1 MRITWGLGARLQARQ
16 GGRTI
21 VRATTRAVTL
31 GVGLGALAI
40 SALAVPAHAQTMQ
53 AFDLLQFQVPTGTR
67 EDEPGLVVYKHVQ
80 GRTFCV
86 FGVYRS
92 GASVGDAVADYRAEW
107 ADVGRARNAPNSP
120 PAPRS
125 SAAPNGWT
133 RVEGHAQE
141 QLAGTGRYEVRH
153 IVFSGHGLRT
163 SALAMFNDARTCA
176 ADAFVANLV
185 PLAPTAVAPS
195 AAAASPPGINH
206 SPIASAAPLPAP
218 PANPAPPPA
227 GRLPTGHTPDLFPG
241 SPGWLPS
248 GRGVPIPVARVIDGK
263 PQGLWWY
270 PQMQGSRMA
279 AVSVVF
285 LADGT
290 TARRPRPGA
299 GHLVDLEAQRAQRGS
314 TGVGHFSVAGGKL
327 SHTYDTF
334 SGDGTFSHGSDAE
347 GPWFNVGAQ
356 RYRPLVAPVVQQL
369 VGTWTTPGGKYVFR
383 ADGSFESGHMGNNQ
397 EWGVGARGTWQL
409 DGYLIAIQPHG
420 TPGWITTVGATGTNL
435 LVIGNSVYSRP

>member
-1 MRITWGLGARLQARQ
+1 MRITWGLGARQQSRQ
-16 GGRTI
+16 GGRNI
-21 VRATTRAVTL
+21 VRATTCAVTL

-40 SALAVPAHAQTMQ
+40 SALAVPAHAQTTQ

-92 GASVGDAVADYRAEW
+92 GASVGDAAADYRAEW

-133 RVEGHAQE
+133 RMEGHAQE
-141 QLAGTGRYEVRH
+141 QLAGTGDYQVRH

-163 SALAMFNDARTCA
+163 SALAMFNDARACA
-176 ADAFVANLV
+176 ADAFVAGLM
-185 PLAPTAVAPS
+185 PLAPTAAAPS
-195 AAAASPPGINH
+195 AAAAPPPAPSSG
-206 SPIASAAPLPAP
+206 SSVSAAPLPAP
-218 PANPAPPPA
+218 PAARSG
-227 GRLPTGHTPDLFPG
+227 GRLPTGQTPDLFPG

-248 GRGVPIPVARVIDGK
+248 GRGVPIPAARVVDGR

-290 TARRPRPGA
+290 TALRPRPGA
-299 GHLVDLEAQRAQRGS
+299 GDLADIDAQRAQQGS
-314 TGVGHFSVAGGKL
+314 TGVGRFSVAGGRL
-327 SHTYDTF
+327 NHTYDTF
-334 SGDGTFSHGSDAE
+334 SGGGAFSHGSDAE
-347 GPWFNVGAQ
+347 GPWFNVGAR
-356 RYRPLVAPVVQQL
+356 RYRPLAPPAAQRL

-383 ADGSFESGHMGNNQ
+383 ADGSFESGHMGSNQ

-420 TPGWITTVGATGTNL
+420 APGWITTVGATGTNL
-435 LVIGNSVYSRP
+435 LVIGSSVYSRP